1 MGEGEKLLERRF
13 SREDLLKLAAA
24 AGGAGLLAGR
34 AGAAN
39 AALARL
45 AKESGQL
52 QVLDWAG
59 YEVKPLWATY
69 QKKYP
74 GEKPKVTFMTNEA
87 NAFAKLRAGFKPDV
101 FRPYVGYVRD
111 FAESGFT
118 QPWDPKLITNLKY
131 LNPMPADIEEVLRR
145 YRKVVLPEM
154 NLGQLALLLR
164 GMFLVDVIAVN
175 QVRGLPFRVDD
186 LVAAVRSVLDG
197 SYLRTAIGSAGRL
210 GTPPAVPTIEV
221 GTDPLDD
228 PENLLPATNG
238 ASR

>member
-1 MGEGEKLLERRF
+1 
-13 SREDLLKLAAA
+13 
-24 AGGAGLLAGR
+24 
-34 AGAAN
+34 
-39 AALARL
+39 
-45 AKESGQL
+45 
-52 QVLDWAG
+52 
-59 YEVKPLWATY
+59 
-69 QKKYP
+69 
-74 GEKPKVTFMTNEA
+74 
-87 NAFAKLRAGFKPDV
+87 
-101 FRPYVGYVRD
+101 
-111 FAESGFT
+111 
-118 QPWDPKLITNLKY
+118 
-131 LNPMPADIEEVLRR
+131 MPADIEEVLRR